1 MAFEVLKDV
10 AEIGDFNGVRFVQNS
25 VVPVD
30 HFYNMGNGVYACH
43 AETYEKVMSRPE
55 VKSAAGESSSGNS
68 SLERARDPN
77 WGTF

>member
-1 MAFEVLKDV
+1 MAFEVLK
-10 AEIGDFNGVRFVQNS
+10 EIDPAAIAGVRFVQNS

-43 AETYEKVMSRPE
+43 QETYEKIKNRLE
-55 VKSAAGESSSGNS
+55 VVSAAGESSPGNS
-68 SLERARDPN
+68 SLDKADNPN